1 MLRKGGFPMAKMRK
15 MLGDV
20 RSRECADM
28 MALIET
34 QSKATLAAWA
44 VDYARRYYLPVY
56 VMACPGDGRLEDVI
70 RACVDYL
77 QGTRKLAEVKPLLR
91 EAAQI
96 AREAGEDPVAQAA
109 ARAISTACATVQ
121 TPTNALGFLFYGAA
135 AVAYGEAGLNEPA
148 EAYDALAS
156 KEFRRAL
163 ADLRDAA
170 VPDEPNPA
178 KINWNC

>member
-1 MLRKGGFPMAKMRK
+1 MAKLRK

-20 RSRECADM
+20 RSQECADM

-44 VDYARRYYLPVY
+44 VDYAQRYYLPVY
-56 VMACPGDGRLEDVI
+56 ANARPGDGRLENVLH
-70 RACVDYL
+70 ACGEYL
-77 QGTRKLAEVKPLLR
+77 QGVRKLAEVKPLLR

-96 AREAGEDPVAQAA
+96 AREAGADPIAQAA
-109 ARAISTACATVQ
+109 ARAVSTACATVQ

-135 AVAYGEAGLNEPA
+135 AVAYGEAGLNESA
-148 EAYDALAS
+148 ERYDALAS
-156 KEFRRAL
+156 GEFRRAL
-163 ADLRDAA
+163 ADLHKAA
-170 VPDEPNPA
+170 VPDEPNPT

>member
-1 MLRKGGFPMAKMRK
+1 MAKMRK

-70 RACVDYL
+70 CACVDYL

-135 AVAYGEAGLNEPA
+135 AVAYGEVGLNEPT
-148 EAYDALAS
+148 ETYDAFAS

-163 ADLRDAA
+163 VDLRDAA

>member
-1 MLRKGGFPMAKMRK
+1 MAKLRK

-20 RSRECADM
+20 RSQECADM

-44 VDYARRYYLPVY
+44 VDYARRRYLPVY
-56 VMACPGDGRLEDVI
+56 EKASPGDGRLENTI
-70 RACVDYL
+70 HACGEYL
-77 QGTRKLAEVKPLLR
+77 QGMRKLAEVKPLLR

-96 AREAGEDPVAQAA
+96 AREAGENPVAQAA
-109 ARAISTACATVQ
+109 ARAVSTACATVQ

-135 AVAYGEAGLNEPA
+135 AVAYGKAGLSEPA
-148 EAYDALAS
+148 ETYDAFAS